1 MEIVRKNRDLI
12 EKIKAQDR
20 TGTQVIELEIDDYIN
35 AEETLLAYS
44 YGIDMQYMVEH
55 LGGSPRGGGS
65 FREVRKTN
73 QDDEQI
79 SFEEFEAAFQDY
91 QDEANL
97 QTIND

>member
-73 QDDEQI
+73 
-79 SFEEFEAAFQDY
+79 
-91 QDEANL
+91 
-97 QTIND
+97 